1 MSPHLTMPGGGGHI
15 HRPMT
20 GAANIGS
27 ASTFHILEGSALY
40 FRRGRLRRLDQSIS
54 RRRGGIR
61 IQKLIVQS
69 FVFKVSL
76 LVSDPFLQSPV
87 GLYEKFLH
95 NKPPVDNL
103 TIVLILPRT
112 SRNILVVTVSNNVL

>member
-1 MSPHLTMPGGGGHI
+1 MPGGRGHI
-15 HRPMT
+15 YCPMT
-20 GAANIGS
+20 GATNVGS
-27 ASTFHILEGSALY
+27 APAFHILERATLH
-40 FRRGRLRRLDQSIS
+40 FRRGRLRGLDQRIP

-69 FVFKVSL
+69 FVFEISL

-95 NKPPVDNL
+95 NKPPVGTL
-103 TIVLILPRT
+103 RSSLIIPRT
-112 SRNILVVTVSNNVL
+112 SP